1 MSRNSLYLLV
11 GALAV
16 IVVAF
21 GIYYFYEQS
30 QKPGLEIKVGN
41 QSLTIK

>member
-1 MSRNSLYLLV
+1 VSKNNLYLLIGV
-11 GALAV
+11 LAV

-30 QKPGLEIKVGN
+30 QKPGLEIKVGS
-41 QSLTIK
+41 QGLTIK